1 MCHSSNCGGHFSGRK
16 TAAKIFQCGFYWPT
30 IIRDSIEFSR
40 TCISCQSISN
50 MSKKDEM
57 PMSNML
63 VVEIFDVWGIDFMGP
78 FHQLKNMNIF
88 CLLLIM
94 CRSGWKLF
102 LLELMII
109 KS

>member
-16 TAAKIFQCGFYWPT
+16 TAAKNFQCGFYWPT

-40 TCISCQSISN
+40 TCISCQSIGN

-78 FHQLKNMNIF
+78 FPSAEKYEYI